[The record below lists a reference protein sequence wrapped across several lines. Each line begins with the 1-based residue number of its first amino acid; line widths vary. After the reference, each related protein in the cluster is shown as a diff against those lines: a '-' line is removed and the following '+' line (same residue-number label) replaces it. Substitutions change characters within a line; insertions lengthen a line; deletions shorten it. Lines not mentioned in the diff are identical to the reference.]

1 MKNFSLPLEIPVKSF
16 REIRDGLKSPETRG
30 RAVSNLLV
38 YLAGALLSFAVIFG
52 AGYYFMAVTASGVMY
67 ESFADSAYSSL
78 NGKSGLAKLVKNGD
92 DSGLSGK
99 EHHDEPDGSNEPRA
113 IQFLDRDCPAEYLS
127 RF

>member
-52 AGYYFMAVTASGVMY
+52 AGYYFMAVTASGQTVSLSAEA
-67 ESFADSAYSSL
+67 ESSVPLTSHTPFSRSARRQPPSC
-78 NGKSGLAKLVKNGD
+78 GTIILAFGQPER
-92 DSGLSGK
+92 S
-99 EHHDEPDGSNEPRA
+99 DGWT
-113 IQFLDRDCPAEYLS
+113 
-127 RF
+127 

>member
-67 ESFADSAYSSL
+67 DSFADSAYSSL
-78 NGKSGLAKLVKNGD
+78 NGKSGLARLCSTEMAAGTFGRWTY
-92 DSGLSGK
+92 SL
-99 EHHDEPDGSNEPRA
+99 
-113 IQFLDRDCPAEYLS
+113 
-127 RF
+127 